1 MTKLDLAQSEPSNTA
16 NSPSVKPVEPIT
28 RSGYVAI
35 IGRPNVGKS
44 TLLNR
49 LVKAKVSITSGKP
62 QTTRHRIL
70 GLQEA
75 HGTQFAFI
83 DTPGYQTRQT
93 GALNR
98 VLNRTVKQVLPDA
111 DVIVLVCET
120 HQWTKG
126 DDELLALLP
135 TNKPVVLALNK
146 IDEHK
151 NLSVQMQMAAS
162 VSAKFSFAE
171 VMPISGEKG
180 QGVDTL
186 LQTLAKYLPEGE
198 RLYEADQL
206 SDRSDKFLAA
216 EVIREKLF
224 RLTGDEL
231 PYTSTVVIE
240 EYVEEGR
247 LKRIRATILVQRDA
261 HKAMVLGAQGAKIKR
276 IASESRVDLEKMF
289 DCKVYLEVWI
299 KVKSGWADSEAS
311 LRAYGYE

>member
-1 MTKLDLAQSEPSNTA
+1 MTNLEVPDQ
-16 NSPSVKPVEPIT
+16 PIT

-93 GALNR
+93 GALNK

-126 DDELLALLP
+126 DDELLGLLP

-146 IDEHK
+146 VDEHK
-151 NLSVQMQMAAS
+151 NLAVQMQMAAT
-162 VSAKFSFAE
+162 VSAKFAFCE

-180 QGVDTL
+180 QGVDAL
-186 LQTLAKYLPEGE
+186 MQTLVKYLPEGG

-240 EYVEEGR
+240 DYVEEGR
-247 LKRIRATILVQRDA
+247 LKKIRATILVQRDA
-261 HKAMVLGAQGAKIKR
+261 HKAMILGAEGAKIKR